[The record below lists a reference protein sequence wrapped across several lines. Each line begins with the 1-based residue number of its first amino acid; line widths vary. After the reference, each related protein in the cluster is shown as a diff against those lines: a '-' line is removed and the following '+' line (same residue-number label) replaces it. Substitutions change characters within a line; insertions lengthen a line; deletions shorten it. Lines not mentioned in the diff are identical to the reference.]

1 MDSIVYTWKDRK
13 RILGMPITF
22 TRYRLSEDRLFC
34 EKGFLNIK
42 QDEVLLYRVRDLQL
56 NMSLGQRIFGVG
68 TICVHSGDQS
78 TPHMDLVNIKHPRE
92 VKELI
97 HKSVDKAKDERRM
110 HKDSVPMLGGLAL
123 YLGTLIAAALFLEF
137 DVTLVAGF
145 IGATLIFIL
154 GVLDDK

>member
-1 MDSIVYTWKDRK
+1 MDSIQYIWKDRK

-68 TICVHSGDQS
+68 SICVVSSDKS
-78 TPHMDLVNIKHPRE
+78 VPHLDLVSVKNPRE
-92 VKELI
+92 VKERI
-97 HKSVDKAKDERRM
+97 HQSVEAAKDKRRM
-110 HKDSVPMLGGLAL
+110 RTME
-123 YLGTLIAAALFLEF
+123 IM
-137 DVTLVAGF
+137 
-145 IGATLIFIL
+145 GAEDADHLSDEE
-154 GVLDDK
+154 LDLMEDPFHES